1 MITFMG
7 DPHSALTQ
15 ALGMVLD
22 HPGPVGKGLVGPR
35 CKRFAM
41 YIEDGVIKVWKVSEG
56 EDDPAGDD
64 DPSATLAGA
73 MIAEIKKLPS
83 SDKEL

>member
-41 YIEDGVIKVWKVSEG
+41 YIEDGTIKFWAVSEG
-56 EDDPAGDD
+56 PDDPAGDD
-64 DPSATLAGA
+64 DPSATV
-73 MIAEIKKLPS
+73 AEVRGIMHWS
-83 SDKEL
+83 VEVIQA